1 MHLFGL
7 LLVRHWCASLEVG
20 KNETNQNLG
29 CVCFYFI
36 LLFGVFP
43 SFRWYWNLDKF
54 SRHRRRC
61 CSLNQKTMIF
71 FFCFAFP
78 VSHSGHLVA
87 PGMWTLEER
96 EEVNDVRIGT
106 AIITTL
112 STAGHTGVSSL
123 RQPIAVN
130 ETQRHFW
137 TFLKKENGNG
147 MKEDCNPVNWIQSTT
162 WMQTSYSL
170 SVSTRWWRMMAMH
183 LTCGKVK

>member
-1 MHLFGL
+1 MRFIGSGEKRNKPKFRLRLFLFYFTFWGFPFIPL
-7 LLVRHWCASLEVG
+7 ILKFGQVFSTSASLLQSEP
-20 KNETNQNLG
+20 KNN
-29 CVCFYFI
+29 
-36 LLFGVFP
+36 
-43 SFRWYWNLDKF
+43 D
-54 SRHRRRC
+54 
-61 CSLNQKTMIF
+61 F
-71 FFCFAFP
+71 FLFCFAFP